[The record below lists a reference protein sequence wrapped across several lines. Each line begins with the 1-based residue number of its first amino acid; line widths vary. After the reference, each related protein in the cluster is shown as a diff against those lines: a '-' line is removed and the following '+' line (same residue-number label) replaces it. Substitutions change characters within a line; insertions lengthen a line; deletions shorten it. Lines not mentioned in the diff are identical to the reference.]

1 VAWTEAHG
9 GFWVVSGY
17 DQVVAA
23 AKDDYTFISSEGVT
37 IPRAPFRVIPIEL
50 DPPEFIGLRRT
61 LNPPFSPGAVAL
73 LAPDVQRIT
82 TELIDAFIEEGS
94 VEFVSGLAR
103 PLPGRMTLRLVGFD
117 ESRWSEFHR
126 AVHSIIGESGFGAK
140 GAEEI
145 RAAALAGRKW
155 QRERIEE
162 LIQERRANPAD
173 DLTSMLIEA
182 QIDGSKLSDDDLADT
197 INLLL
202 DGGLD
207 TTASS
212 ITFALLHMSR
222 YPDLKSRLIDDPGLM
237 TSAVEEFLRLDA
249 PVQGLART
257 VSRDCE
263 FAGQEMSKGQRM
275 LVLWASANRD
285 AVAFE
290 RPDELDIGRAN
301 NRHVTFGIGNHKCI
315 GAHLARLMLRIA
327 LEQVLARLPDFKID
341 EETVERAPDVG
352 TIYSFH
358 RAQATFTPGP
368 RSTEA

>member
-1 VAWTEAHG
+1 
-9 GFWVVSGY
+9 
-17 DQVVAA
+17 
-23 AKDDYTFISSEGVT
+23 
-37 IPRAPFRVIPIEL
+37 
-50 DPPEFIGLRRT
+50 
-61 LNPPFSPGAVAL
+61 
-73 LAPDVQRIT
+73 
-82 TELIDAFIEEGS
+82 LIDNFIETGS
-94 VEFVSGLAR
+94 VEFVNALAR
-103 PLPGRMTLRLVGFD
+103 PLPGRITLRLVGFD
-117 ESRWSEFHR
+117 EREWSDFHR

-140 GAEEI
+140 GADEI

-155 QRERIEE
+155 QRDRIED
-162 LIQERRANPAD
+162 LIRERRAKPAD

-182 QIDGSKLSDDDLADT
+182 EIDGTNLSDDDLADT

-222 YPDLKSRLIDDPGLM
+222 NPDIKRNLVADPGLM

-257 VSRDCE
+257 VSHDCE
-263 FAGQEMSKGQRM
+263 FAGQAMSMGDRM
-275 LVLWASANRD
+275 LLLWASANRD
-285 AVAFE
+285 AAIFE
-290 RPDELDIGRAN
+290 GPDKLDIGRPN

-315 GAHLARLMLRIA
+315 GAHLGRLMLRVA
-327 LEQVLARLPDFKID
+327 LEQVLARLPDFEID
-341 EETVERAPDVG
+341 EQTVERAPDVG

-368 RSTEA
+368 RSTEV